1 MKKVTLLLALFAM
14 IFTASAFNNAAS
26 AADPLEIM
34 VSYPNQPGEPVDQ
47 AINYWAQILKEESNG
62 EIILTPFPSGQLGA
76 QEDVRAQAQMGAPII
91 TTSSYGS
98 LADLVPDLGV
108 VNAPYVGTSVE
119 QKMKLIKT
127 KKFVDLLSQLDP
139 KGIHVICPD
148 SYYGTRQLMANVKA
162 QKPED
167 MNGIKIRVQNTK
179 IAGFWAKSVG
189 AVPTPMPLSE
199 AYTAISQGIVEGIEN
214 PPGTLEGGKF
224 YEQLKYLIMTNHDIH
239 LAPWVM
245 GSAFWESLT
254 PKQQELLTSTAA
266 KMSKFAT
273 KIVEGTEQDYIDKMA
288 AQGVEVVEVDVQ
300 PYVENALKVMK
311 GNFPEWTPN
320 LYEDTLNSLSEMK

>member
-179 IAGFWAKSVG
+179 IAGYWAQSVG

>member
-1 MKKVTLLLALFAM
+1 MRKVTLLLALFAM
-14 IFTASAFNNAAS
+14 IFTASAFDNAAS
-26 AADPLEIM
+26 ATDPLEIM

-179 IAGFWAKSVG
+179 IAGYWAQSVG